1 MRSVESKLEGTVE
14 RDMPSRGQSLLGHGG
29 RDQVSPEKASLWN
42 KAPKETGT
50 GLGLRVELC
59 LVLICPPAAQVKAH
73 SSHREQQY
81 PQKCLRST
89 DPSLTARR
97 QTRTPCRGP
106 HAYITF
112 P

>member
-1 MRSVESKLEGTVE
+1 
-14 RDMPSRGQSLLGHGG
+14 MPSRGQSLLGHGG

-50 GLGLRVELC
+50 GLGRRVELC

-97 QTRTPCRGP
+97 
-106 HAYITF
+106 
-112 P
+112 